1 MRACYLLL
9 ALFGFLIQP
18 CTAQRAIAIGQWR
31 DHYPYLNARLVIE
44 GGGAVYCASRNAVFR
59 YDAASG
65 ELERLNKVNA
75 LSDVDITALGWNAAY
90 GTLVIGYNNGNV
102 DIIRGENA
110 YNLSDIKRSSVIG
123 DKRVYS
129 VMCDGALAYL
139 GCGFGIVVVDLDRL
153 EVRDT
158 WIIGINGAQLQI
170 NALTFHQDSIYAA
183 TDKGVYAA
191 WRQDP
196 NLAAFSN
203 WYRRTD
209 LPNFDKTFN
218 GVVSFADKL
227 VVNYQS
233 TVPNLDNADTVYVH
247 DGTWQRIPATI
258 GRRNSALSVSPDGQ
272 RLLVPHYYDLR
283 MFDTNLQEVFALNN
297 IDGRS
302 LEINS
307 AYPRTGGGVWVATRN
322 NGLGLGAGTDEDRF
336 LSPNGPR
343 STNAYRLDAAQG
355 RVVVATGAVA
365 GNWTNQYLH
374 EGVHIFGD
382 GEWNTVT
389 RDDDP
394 LLFGVNAYAGGT
406 VDPMAVAI
414 DPEDAGHF
422 YEGTWDEGVVEWRNG
437 APVAFWNATN
447 STLGTNG
454 DPAAGIV
461 NVAGL
466 DFDDDGNL
474 WVSNANTNAL
484 LSVRKKDGA
493 WKSFSPG
500 NLLAGNN
507 LVSDI
512 MASKQSDLK
521 WLVRPRGN
529 ALMVF
534 TDGGTI
540 DDTDD
545 DQFKLLNTSDNQ
557 GKLPSLDVYS
567 IAEDNDGEVWVG
579 TGKGIAVFY
588 NPQAIFS
595 GTGENFDS
603 QQILIEQD
611 GNVQILLETEAITA
625 LAVDGADRK
634 WIGTAT
640 SGVFLT
646 SMDGTEELA
655 HFTAENSPLPSNTI
669 LSLAIDGSTGEVFFG
684 TDQGIISYR
693 SDATEGGREATCAS
707 VFPNP
712 VRETYQ
718 GKVAI
723 TGLVADS
730 EVRIT
735 DIAGNLVYKTTSL
748 GGQAMWPATDLSG
761 QRVSTGVYLIMAA
774 DPSGESTCNTKVLVV
789 R

>member
-1 MRACYLLL
+1 M
-9 ALFGFLIQP
+9 
-18 CTAQRAIAIGQWR
+18 
-31 DHYPYLNARLVIE
+31 
-44 GGGAVYCASRNAVFR
+44 
-59 YDAASG
+59 
-65 ELERLNKVNA
+65 
-75 LSDVDITALGWNAAY
+75 
-90 GTLVIGYNNGNV
+90 
-102 DIIRGENA
+102 
-110 YNLSDIKRSSVIG
+110 
-123 DKRVYS
+123 
-129 VMCDGALAYL
+129 
-139 GCGFGIVVVDLDRL
+139 
-153 EVRDT
+153 
-158 WIIGINGAQLQI
+158 
-170 NALTFHQDSIYAA
+170 
-183 TDKGVYAA
+183 
-191 WRQDP
+191 
-196 NLAAFSN
+196 
-203 WYRRTD
+203 
-209 LPNFDKTFN
+209 
-218 GVVSFADKL
+218 
-227 VVNYQS
+227 
-233 TVPNLDNADTVYVH
+233 
-247 DGTWQRIPATI
+247 
-258 GRRNSALSVSPDGQ
+258 
-272 RLLVPHYYDLR
+272 
-283 MFDTNLQEVFALNN
+283 
-297 IDGRS
+297 
-302 LEINS
+302 
-307 AYPRTGGGVWVATRN
+307 
-322 NGLGLGAGTDEDRF
+322 
-336 LSPNGPR
+336 
-343 STNAYRLDAAQG
+343 
-355 RVVVATGAVA
+355 
-365 GNWTNQYLH
+365 
-374 EGVHIFGD
+374 
-382 GEWNTVT
+382 
-389 RDDDP
+389 
-394 LLFGVNAYAGGT
+394 
-406 VDPMAVAI
+406 
-414 DPEDAGHF
+414 
-422 YEGTWDEGVVEWRNG
+422 VEWRNG
-437 APVAFWNATN
+437 APIAFWNATN

-646 SMDGTEELA
+646 SPDGTEELA
-655 HFTAENSPLPSNTI
+655 HFTAENSPLPSNTV

-693 SDATEGGREATCAS
+693 GDATEGGREATCAS

-718 GKVAI
+718 GTVAI